1 MAKTINLKAAD
12 LASGQTAQFRDL
24 TFTPAGGS
32 PTTIKVLST
41 AAATIPPAGT
51 ASNLTGYTKTR
62 IPVALRVNPSTG
74 DLEVK
79 TGNVL
84 VEDGSTDSA
93 WAILVDYD
101 DYDV

>member
-1 MAKTINLKAAD
+1 MAKTVNLKASD
-12 LASGQTAQFRDL
+12 LATGQTAQFRDL

-32 PTTIKVLST
+32 ATTVKALLT
-41 AAATIPPAGT
+41 AAVTIPPAGT
-51 ASNLTGYTKTR
+51 ASTLTGYTKTR

-74 DLEVK
+74 DVEVK

-93 WAILVDYD
+93 WALLVDYE